1 MVGFQT
7 KTDINKLER
16 LNSRQKSYT
25 YHLAFLSVSLGVA

>member
-16 LNSRQKSYT
+16 LKSRQKSYT